1 MPAFAANHHWK
12 GDTVKNLLLVGA
24 GGFFGSILRF
34 LVSEAMARR
43 AEGKFPVGTL
53 TVNLVGCLL
62 IGVLAGMAARRDIL
76 SAEMRLLLVT
86 GFLGGFTTFSAFGL
100 ETVSMLR
107 RGKWGLAI
115 LYVGVSVVLG
125 VALTALGMKIA
136 EPSAPVT
143 TE

>member
-1 MPAFAANHHWK
+1 MKH
-12 GDTVKNLLLVGA
+12 LLLVGA
-24 GGFFGSILRF
+24 GGFFGSILRY

-100 ETVSMLR
+100 ETVSLLR
-107 RGKWGLAI
+107 RGKWGLAM
-115 LYVGVSVVLG
+115 LYVGVSVVVG